1 MYFKVKIGFK
11 QLEKHS
17 IYLIYNFR
25 YLSKY
30 SYLFISVD
38 GGWSEWREWSS
49 CDVNCGTGKRS
60 QLRDCTNP
68 FPLNDGKFCKGSNEK
83 IEPCDK
89 GPCPSK

>member
-1 MYFKVKIGFK
+1 MVTY
-11 QLEKHS
+11 
-17 IYLIYNFR
+17 
-25 YLSKY
+25 SKY
-30 SYLFISVD
+30 NYSFISVD

-68 FPLNDGKFCKGSNEK
+68 FPLNDGEYCKGSDEK

>member
-1 MYFKVKIGFK
+1 MENSFC
-11 QLEKHS
+11 S
-17 IYLIYNFR
+17 SSPASALIVQNCVNKDNDKCER
-25 YLSKY
+25 
-30 SYLFISVD
+30 D

-68 FPLNDGKFCKGSNEK
+68 FPLNDGEYCKGSNEK

>member
-1 MYFKVKIGFK
+1 MLLGIITITY
-11 QLEKHS
+11 
-17 IYLIYNFR
+17 
-25 YLSKY
+25 SKY
-30 SYLFISVD
+30 NYLFISVD